1 MTRRDPDLAIRHMVD
16 HAREALAMVEGR
28 SRQDLGDD
36 RKLEL
41 ALVRLLE
48 IIGEAANRVPVETQE
63 SYPEVPWP
71 EIISLRNRLIH
82 GYDAV
87 DLDIVWRV
95 LDSDLPTLV
104 EALER
109 GP

>member
-1 MTRRDPDLAIRHMVD
+1 MLAKPSQWWKAALGRILATTASWSSPWSDSWRSSEKRPIVFPSRRKRA
-16 HAREALAMVEGR
+16 
-28 SRQDLGDD
+28 
-36 RKLEL
+36 
-41 ALVRLLE
+41 
-48 IIGEAANRVPVETQE
+48 
-63 SYPEVPWP
+63 PEVPWP